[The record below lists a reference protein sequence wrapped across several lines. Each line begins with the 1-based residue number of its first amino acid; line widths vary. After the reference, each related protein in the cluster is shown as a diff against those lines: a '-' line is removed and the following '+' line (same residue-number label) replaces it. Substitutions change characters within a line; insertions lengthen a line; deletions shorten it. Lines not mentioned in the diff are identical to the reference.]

1 VATFSAVAPELATA
15 RLMALQRASL
25 ERLEQVSSALVTAL
39 LPVWSDGRTKTDPLD
54 YIEVLREPGAIS
66 ARFAELQTTVEHE
79 ILVFTKPPYATPP
92 AENVEGLRLLERTT
106 ARSVYER
113 SIFDDPEHVE
123 AVRRFIANG
132 EQARVVD
139 RLPIKLAILDERVA
153 VFQMQDP
160 IADSEGLTIMI
171 VEHPS
176 LAELLKIAFEAVWAS
191 ATDFEDAAAA

>member
-1 VATFSAVAPELATA
+1 
-15 RLMALQRASL
+15 
-25 ERLEQVSSALVTAL
+25 
-39 LPVWSDGRTKTDPLD
+39 
-54 YIEVLREPGAIS
+54 
-66 ARFAELQTTVEHE
+66 VEHE
-79 ILVFTKPPYATPP
+79 ILVFTKPPYAIPP
-92 AENVEGLRLLERTT
+92 AENVEGLRLLENKI

-113 SIFDDPEHVE
+113 TIFDRSEHVE

-160 IADSEGLTIMI
+160 IAGSEGLTIMI